1 MWRKP
6 PPGFD
11 DAFFVWLEEMI
22 EVVDFQFVSR
32 GCLRDSDCSRI
43 EERLWFSLP
52 EDIRRFHRRY
62 TPWEVRHDWS
72 DWDETTQRI
81 RATTGINLPLVP
93 IDNRSDSSSG
103 YDTVA
108 AVESSDSYRVIF
120 FKRPTSEVRFFRNLR
135 RYYIAEVLGEIR
147 LSQ

>member
-1 MWRKP
+1 MWRNP

-43 EERLWFSLP
+43 EVRLWFSLP

-62 TPWEVRHDWS
+62 IPWEVRHDWS

-93 IDNRSDSSSG
+93 IDNHSYSSSG